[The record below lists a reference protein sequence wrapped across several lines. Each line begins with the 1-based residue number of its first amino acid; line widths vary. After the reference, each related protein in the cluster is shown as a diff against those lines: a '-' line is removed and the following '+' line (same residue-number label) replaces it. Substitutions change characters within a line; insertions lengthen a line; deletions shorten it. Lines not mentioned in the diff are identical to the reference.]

1 MFQGRSAQAATR
13 PMTRTTPAA
22 IERGGSPGNRP
33 ITPSAAQ
40 EAKTV
45 LTSHAAQGKILAS
58 IGPSG
63 FSPPSGQLFAMPRFL
78 PGQILGEP
86 IPDNNHFRQ

>member
-1 MFQGRSAQAATR
+1 MFQGRKTQAAIT
-13 PMTRTTPAA
+13 PMIRTTATV
-22 IERGGSPGNRP
+22 IERGMPPGRRP
-33 ITPSAAQ
+33 STLSAAQ
-40 EAKTV
+40 EANTV

-63 FSPPSGQLFAMPRFL
+63 FSPPSGQLFAMASSS

-86 IPDNNHFRQ
+86 IPDNNHFRR